1 MTGTFISL
9 VFQFNTNMRTCLI
22 QPAKRVII
30 LLALSALGMMNAPA
44 QPSGGPYGP
53 VKQNYEL
60 PKSGKIFYVAPD
72 GNATA
77 PGDVLSQP
85 TTLEVALDKAR
96 TGDAVIL
103 RGGTY
108 RTGDLSFNQG
118 ITLQPFAEE
127 QPVLKGTLEAKE
139 WKPVGKGLWKT
150 TWTRLFPEKPDG
162 WWSRDRYGK
171 NTPLH
176 LFNNDMVFIDGKLLK
191 SVGWEGEVDAN
202 SFFIDYDAKSVYI
215 GTDPASHLVEITAYK
230 WGLHR
235 LIKELKGVVSDR
247 KGFNLRGII
256 LTQYAFCALEMD
268 ARLPEGIADPST
280 FGKDIVGSTIE
291 NCTFSYCGRV
301 GAHLRGDNT
310 ILRNCNVHHTTTE
323 GIYLEASSDCLFER
337 NMFSQNNIENIDGY
351 YPAALKI
358 FNQTY
363 RTTCRDNLVF
373 DLPLS
378 NGIWYDVGNV
388 DGRFINNYVTGIGT
402 NKGNLPNYAIMWPN
416 YSGFFFEIS
425 KGAICAGN
433 LFEDCDQSVFVLN
446 SCDVQIYQ
454 NTFINSTVCI
464 RRDLR
469 SAVADHFG
477 WHPATGPDVDKR
489 FGHVFV
495 NNLLVGDKNFK
506 VPLMLVGQHPGLCGK
521 LRDSQLKQMDYNV
534 MVKDPESPEK
544 ILVRW
549 SPSDTPGNPGNCETA
564 IETLDA
570 LKKVFDGSSTNSQYY
585 NNLNLQV
592 FKSRELGNYQLL
604 PGFKGAK
611 AASALP
617 VQIQKLLGITNKVI
631 PYVGAYPIP

>member
-1 MTGTFISL
+1 MRKQEFITGKYIILFLFIS
-9 VFQFNTNMRTCLI
+9 
-22 QPAKRVII
+22 AWGII
-30 LLALSALGMMNAPA
+30 NNFA

-53 VKQNYEL
+53 VKQTWEL

-72 GNATA
+72 GIAGA
-77 PGDVLSQP
+77 PGDVLTQP
-85 TTLEVALDKAR
+85 TTLEMALDKAR
-96 TGDAVIL
+96 TGDVVIL
-103 RGGTY
+103 RGGIY
-108 RTGDLSFNQG
+108 RTGDLPFNQG
-118 ITLQPFAEE
+118 ITIQPYAEE
-127 QPVLKGTLEAKE
+127 QPVLKGTLVAKE
-139 WKPVGKGLWKT
+139 WKSIGKNLWKT
-150 TWTRLFPEKPDG
+150 SWTRLFPDKPDD

-191 SVGWEGEVDAN
+191 SAAWEGEVDAN
-202 SFFIDYDAKSVYI
+202 SFFIDYDSKSVYI
-215 GTDPASHLVEITAYK
+215 GTDPAGHLVEITAFNR
-230 WGLHR
+230 GLHR
-235 LIKELKGVVSDR
+235 VNKELKGVASDR
-247 KGFNLRGII
+247 KGFNLKGVK

-268 ARLPEGIADPST
+268 GHTPEGIADPST
-280 FGKDIVGSTIE
+280 FGKDIVGSVIE

-301 GAHLRGDNT
+301 GAHRRGDNT
-310 ILRNCNVHHTTTE
+310 VLRNCSVHHTTTE
-323 GIYLEASSDCLFER
+323 GVYLMSSSDCLFER

-351 YPAALKI
+351 YPAAVKI

-388 DGRFINNYVTGIGT
+388 DGRFLNNRVKNVGT
-402 NKGNLPNYAIMWPN
+402 NKGNVPNYAIMWPN

-433 LFEDCDQSVFVLN
+433 VFEDCDQSVFVLN
-446 SCDVQIYQ
+446 SSDVQIYQ
-454 NTFINSTVCI
+454 NTFVNSTVCI

-489 FGHVFV
+489 YGHVFV

-534 MVKDPESPEK
+534 MVRDPESPEK

-549 SPSDTPGNPGNCETA
+549 SPSDTPGNQSNCETTV
-564 IETLDA
+564 ETLDA

-585 NNLNLQV
+585 SDLNLQV
-592 FKSRELGNYQLL
+592 FQSRELGNYQLL

-611 AASALP
+611 AATVLP
-617 VQIQKLLGITNKVI
+617 TPVQKLLGINPKAA
-631 PYVGAYPIP
+631 PYSGAFPLQ